1 MVLVGRRSSRQQR
14 QRETSGG
21 DGGGGG
27 WLRELKTLIGLCLQ
41 QTSTKPKPKP
51 LRMASNLLLN
61 LNGKTQSWDVPT
73 DDVNKEK
80 REKLPEN

>member
-1 MVLVGRRSSRQQR
+1 
-14 QRETSGG
+14 
-21 DGGGGG
+21 
-27 WLRELKTLIGLCLQ
+27 
-41 QTSTKPKPKP
+41 
-51 LRMASNLLLN
+51 MASNLLLN